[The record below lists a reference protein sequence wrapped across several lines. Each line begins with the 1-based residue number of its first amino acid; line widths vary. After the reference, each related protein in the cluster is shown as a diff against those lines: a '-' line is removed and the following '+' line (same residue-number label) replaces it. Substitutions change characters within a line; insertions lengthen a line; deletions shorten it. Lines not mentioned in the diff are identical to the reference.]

1 MAKRALIERA
11 GTVANGLLDL
21 LYPPVCLLCK
31 KRLDDGAMCADCQ
44 RQITPL
50 PPPFC
55 DRCGVPIRPG
65 KPVCEPCA
73 EGSGPPF
80 AWAQAL
86 GNYNGVL
93 LEAIHLLKYNGKAAL
108 AEPLGLL
115 LARSL
120 DAPTPL
126 IPLRPELPA
135 FDAVVPIPLH
145 PARQRER
152 GFNQA
157 ERIARVVA
165 RERGWRLDASGL
177 RRVQRTRPQARM
189 NSAEERAENIRD
201 AFAARSPQHFA
212 DQRVLLIDDV
222 ITTTSTVRAAANAV
236 RDAGATRICVLALAR
251 GA

>member
-1 MAKRALIERA
+1 MMRQARY
-11 GTVANGLLDL
+11 VADGLLDL

-31 KRLDDGAMCADCQ
+31 ARLDAGALCADCQ
-44 RQITPL
+44 RRVAPIL
-50 PPPFC
+50 PPFC
-55 DRCGVPIRPG
+55 DRCGAPIRPG
-65 KPVCEPCA
+65 RAVCGPC
-73 EGSGPPF
+73 EGGAAPPF
-80 AWAQAL
+80 AWSQAL
-86 GNYNGVL
+86 GAYHGTL

-126 IPLRPELPA
+126 IKPRAGKPA

-165 RERGWRLDASGL
+165 REKGWRLDAGGL
-177 RRVQRTRPQARM
+177 RRIRRARPQARM
-189 NSAEERAENIRD
+189 NSAEERAANIRD
-201 AFAARSPQHFA
+201 AFSARSPLHFE
-212 DQRVLLIDDV
+212 DQFVLLIDDV
-222 ITTTSTVRAAANAV
+222 LTTTSTVRAAANAV
-236 RDAGATRICVLALAR
+236 RDAGAARICVLALAR
-251 GA
+251 GE